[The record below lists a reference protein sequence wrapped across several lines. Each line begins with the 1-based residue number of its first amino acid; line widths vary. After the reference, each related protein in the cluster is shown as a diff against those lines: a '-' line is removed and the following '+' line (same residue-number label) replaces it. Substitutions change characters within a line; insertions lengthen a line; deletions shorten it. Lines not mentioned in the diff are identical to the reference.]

1 MGIIVYIIFGALVGW
16 IASMIAGTNK
26 EQGAIGNIIV
36 GILGA
41 FIGGAVAS
49 WAGIGDI
56 TGFNISSFLIA
67 LAGAVVLLFIYKAV
81 RGAGHHNSSHSPMSR

>member
-1 MGIIVYIIFGALVGW
+1 MGIVVWILFGALVGW
-16 IASMIAGTNK
+16 IASMIAGTNR
-26 EQGAIGNIIV
+26 EQGAIANIVV

-41 FIGGAVAS
+41 FIGGAAAS

-56 TGFNISSFLIA
+56 TGFNIGSFLIA

-81 RGAGHHNSSHSPMSR
+81 RGSAAGHGHNPMSR

>member
-1 MGIIVYIIFGALVGW
+1 MGIILWIIFGALVGW
-16 IASMIAGTNK
+16 IASMIAGTNR
-26 EQGAIGNIIV
+26 EQGAIANIVV

-56 TGFNISSFLIA
+56 SGFNISSFLIA
-67 LAGAVVLLFIYKAV
+67 LAGSVVLLFIYKAV
-81 RGAGHHNSSHSPMSR
+81 RGNSHHSSHSPLSR